1 MTSMISNLLFLMLL
15 MTMLAQAQI
24 AKGSPT
30 VYLDAIDGSAA
41 AAINAELFV
50 AASDEDSIL
59 RIYNRDGGGGPIQTI
74 DLSNFLKV
82 DAKSPET
89 DIEGA
94 ARIGDR
100 IYWITS
106 HGRNKNGKKRPS
118 RERFFATDIVKD
130 KHGIHLDPVGKP
142 YTELL
147 RDLTTAPQLRSFDL
161 KTAATR
167 APKDFGGLNI
177 EGLVATPDNHLLIG
191 FRNPIPQGRVLLIPL
206 LNQDDVIEGKRPDL
220 GTPVRLD
227 LGTLGIRDIGL
238 WIDKFII
245 IAGPT
250 NGDGGFRLFQW
261 AGGTST
267 PMPLKQSVPNN
278 FRPESVIIYPD
289 KGLQA
294 FQLLSDDSSVPKN
307 TVNSTP
313 SIHKQFRSV
322 WFTP

>member
-1 MTSMISNLLFLMLL
+1 MAT
-15 MTMLAQAQI
+15 LAHAQI
-24 AKGSPT
+24 AKDSPT
-30 VYLDAIDGSAA
+30 VYLDAVDGSAA
-41 AAINAELFV
+41 VAINAELFV

-59 RIYNRDGGGGPIQTI
+59 RIYNRDRGGGPIQTI

-82 DAKSPET
+82 DARSPET

-106 HGRNKNGKKRPS
+106 HGRNKNGKKRSS
-118 RERFFATDIVKD
+118 RQRFFATDIVKD
-130 KHGIHLDPVGKP
+130 RDGIHLAPVGKP
-142 YTELL
+142 YTDLL
-147 RDLTTAPQLRSFDL
+147 KDLTTTPQLRSFDL
-161 KTAATR
+161 KTAAKR
-167 APKDFGGLNI
+167 APKDFAGLNI

-191 FRNPIPQGRVLLIPL
+191 FRNPIPQGRALLIPL
-206 LNQDDVIEGKRPDL
+206 LNQDDVIEGKRPKL
-220 GTPVRLD
+220 GAPVQLD
-227 LGTLGIRDIGL
+227 LGKLGIRDIGL

-250 NGDGGFRLFQW
+250 NGDGDFRLFQW

-267 PMPLKQSVPNN
+267 PKPLKQIVPKN

-294 FQLLSDDSSVPKN
+294 FELLSDDSSAPEN
-307 TVNSTP
+307 TDNSTP
-313 SIHKQFRSV
+313 DTHKQFRGV
-322 WFTP
+322 WFEP